1 MPHRL
6 YIKPARNYQKAT
18 APRNRVLYALVAVAV
33 VAAGLLWR
41 SRFMPLP
48 PFAAKYGG
56 DALWALM
63 VYLGLGFIFPRL
75 RIPALA
81 AVALVLTYCVEFSQL
96 YRAEWIDAFRKTF
109 LGAVSLGSGFLWSDL
124 VCYTVGCGAGVLVDI
139 AEKVSRG
146 EKRRPCASG
155 DSAAR

>member
-63 VYLGLGFIFPRL
+63 VFVGVGFLFPRAST
-75 RIPALA
+75 RVLA
-81 AVALVLTYCVEFSQL
+81 
-96 YRAEWIDAFRKTF
+96 
-109 LGAVSLGSGFLWSDL
+109 
-124 VCYTVGCGAGVLVDI
+124 
-139 AEKVSRG
+139 
-146 EKRRPCASG
+146 
-155 DSAAR
+155 